1 MTDMQKSL
9 MDQYHQDLLGVFGD
23 PGLVIEK
30 GNGCLLEDVNGK
42 RYLDLLAGI
51 AVNALGYAH
60 PRWVKA
66 VNEQASRLAH
76 ISNLFT
82 TPQQIALGNKLS
94 ELFNSAEPVQAFFCN
109 SGTEANEAAYKLARR
124 FANQHGKKTILA
136 LDHGFHGRT
145 VGALSLTWKPAY
157 REPFEPL
164 PAGIKHIP
172 ATIEALEEN
181 LTDDVAALFVEPIQG
196 EAGVLPLPVG
206 YLQKA
211 RELTRQKNALL
222 IVDEVQTGVGR
233 TGRWLECTRELD
245 AQSMPDAIT
254 LAKGLGGGFPIGALL
269 VNGAENLSIL
279 QAGMHGTTFGGNPL
293 ACAAALA
300 TLSVIEEENLL
311 ASAQH
316 LGDSVRA
323 HIEKVVGVAST
334 SGAGLLIGIQLESD
348 VTASGD
354 PLAPRCVN
362 IALEKGFI
370 LNATDAKTLRI
381 APPLIISAAEMTS
394 FADALGSIIA
404 EAAVS

>member
-1 MTDMQKSL
+1 MGESRQRT
-9 MDQYHQDLLGVFGD
+9 
-23 PGLVIEK
+23 
-30 GNGCLLEDVNGK
+30 GK
-42 RYLDLLAGI
+42 
-51 AVNALGYAH
+51 
-60 PRWVKA
+60 
-66 VNEQASRLAH
+66 RLAH

-82 TPQQIALGNKLS
+82 TPQQIALGSKLS

-124 FANQHGKKTILA
+124 FANQHGKKTIFA

-145 VGALSLTWKPAY
+145 VG
-157 REPFEPL
+157 
-164 PAGIKHIP
+164 
-172 ATIEALEEN
+172 
-181 LTDDVAALFVEPIQG
+181 
-196 EAGVLPLPVG
+196 VLPLPGG

-222 IVDEVQTGVGR
+222 IVDEVQTGMGR

-254 LAKGLGGGFPIGALL
+254 LAKGLGGGFPIAALL

-323 HIEKVVGVAST
+323 HIEKVVGVVST
-334 SGAGLLIGIQLESD
+334 SGAGFLIGIQLESD
-348 VTASGD
+348 ATASGA
-354 PLAPRCVN
+354 PLAPCCVN
-362 IALEKGFI
+362 IAREKGFI

-381 APPLIISAAEMTS
+381 ATPLIISAAELSS
-394 FADALGSIIA
+394 FADALRSIIA
-404 EAAVS
+404 EAAAS

>member
-9 MDQYHQDLLGVFGD
+9 MGQYHQDLLGVFGD
-23 PGLVIEK
+23 PGLVVEK

-51 AVNALGYAH
+51 AVNTLGYAH
-60 PRWVKA
+60 PTRVKA

-94 ELFNSAEPVQAFFCN
+94 ELFNSAKPVQAFFCN

-145 VGALSLTWKPAY
+145 VGAL
-157 REPFEPL
+157 PL
-164 PAGIKHIP
+164 PG
-172 ATIEALEEN
+172 
-181 LTDDVAALFVEPIQG
+181 
-196 EAGVLPLPVG
+196 G

-222 IVDEVQTGVGR
+222 IVDEVQTGMGR
-233 TGRWLECTRELD
+233 TGRWLECTREVD

-254 LAKGLGGGFPIGALL
+254 LAKSLGGGFPIGALL

-279 QAGMHGTTFGGNPL
+279 QAGMYGTTFGGNPL

-316 LGDSVRA
+316 LDDSVRA

-348 VTASGD
+348 ATASGA
-354 PLAPRCVN
+354 PWLLA
-362 IALEKGFI
+362 A
-370 LNATDAKTLRI
+370 
-381 APPLIISAAEMTS
+381 
-394 FADALGSIIA
+394 
-404 EAAVS
+404 